1 MFCIKLNYI
10 HAVKQIGEKVESIFD
25 KIIVCEKENE
35 FMNKSRLS
43 KLLVV
48 GIMMMVCTM
57 SIVLV
62 GCGGEKNITVIS
74 REAGSG
80 TRSAFEDIIGID
92 SGDVKASLIS
102 DKTNNVLT
110 EVSNNINAIGY
121 VSLGSIN
128 DTVKTLKVGGIEA
141 SSENIVSGAYAMS
154 RPFELVYNTQKGLT
168 QVAGEFASF
177 IKSSQAQ
184 DIIVTE
190 GYVPVVDNAVEYVA
204 STSFETKQT
213 LKVSGSTSVE
223 PLFEKLFAKFE
234 SFHSGKVALEMTA
247 NGSGTGIS
255 NASAGTVDIGMS
267 SREIKDTE
275 KEKVSVI
282 TLAKDG
288 IAVIV
293 NLDNV
298 VSDIS
303 VLSLNKIYAGEI
315 VKFSELAI

>member
-1 MFCIKLNYI
+1 MI
-10 HAVKQIGEKVESIFD
+10 
-25 KIIVCEKENE
+25 
-35 FMNKSRLS
+35 KSRLS
-43 KLLVV
+43 KLLLV
-48 GIMMMVCTM
+48 GVMFMMSAMT
-57 SIVLV
+57 IVLV

-121 VSLGSIN
+121 VSLGSLN
-128 DTVKTLKVGGIEA
+128 DTVKPLKVGGVEA
-141 SSENIVSGAYAMS
+141 TSENIVSGTYSMS
-154 RPFELVYNTQKGLT
+154 RPFELVYNTQNGMT
-168 QVAGEFASF
+168 NVTAEFANF
-177 IKSSQAQ
+177 IKSSQAN
-184 DIIVTE
+184 DIIVAE
-190 GYVPVVDNAVEYVA
+190 GYIPVVNDAKEYEVT
-204 STSFETKQT
+204 TSFDSKQV

-223 PLFEKLFAKFE
+223 PLFEKLFAEFE
-234 SFHSGKVALEMTA
+234 SFHSDKVVLEMTA

-255 NASAGTVDIGMS
+255 NATDGTVDIGMS
-267 SREIKDTE
+267 SREIKDSE

-288 IAVIV
+288 IAVVV
-293 NLDNV
+293 NLDNP

-303 VLSLNKIYAGEI
+303 IESLNKIYAGEI
-315 VKFSELAI
+315 IKFSSLTI

>member
-1 MFCIKLNYI
+1 MI
-10 HAVKQIGEKVESIFD
+10 
-25 KIIVCEKENE
+25 
-35 FMNKSRLS
+35 KSRIS
-43 KLLVV
+43 KLLLV
-48 GIMMMVCTM
+48 GVIFIITVM

-62 GCGGEKNITVIS
+62 GCAGEKNITVIS

-121 VSLGSIN
+121 VSLGSLN
-128 DTVKTLKVGGIEA
+128 DTVKALKVGGVAA
-141 SSENIVSGAYAMS
+141 SSENIVSGTYAMS
-154 RPFELVYNTQKGLT
+154 RPFELVYNTQKGMTEVTT
-168 QVAGEFASF
+168 QFVRF
-177 IKSSQAQ
+177 IKSTQANE
-184 DIIVTE
+184 IIAHE
-190 GYVPVVDNAVEYVA
+190 GYIPVVNDAKEYEVT
-204 STSFETKQT
+204 TSFESKQVI
-213 LKVSGSTSVE
+213 KVSGSTSVE
-223 PLFEKLFAKFE
+223 PLFEKLFAEFE

-255 NASAGTVDIGMS
+255 NATDGTVDIGMS
-267 SREIKDTE
+267 SREIKDSE

-288 IAVIV
+288 IAVVV
-293 NLDNV
+293 NLDNS

-303 VLSLNKIYAGEI
+303 IESLNKIYSGEI
-315 VKFSELAI
+315 VKFSSLTI